1 MVQRL
6 QVIDSH
12 TGGEP
17 TRLVLD
23 GGPDF
28 RQLLHEGTEADS
40 AQRLQRVVQVLQR
53 DHDNL
58 RRGIICEPRSSEHW
72 VGAWLLPP
80 VDPANLCGVI
90 FFNNVGYLGMCGHG
104 TLGLMSS
111 LAYLGRARPGHYGIE
126 TPVGV
131 VRAELRDAYHTTI
144 GNVPSYLY
152 RTGVEVPLANR
163 SSIVGDL
170 AWGGNWFLLAE
181 APDQDLTLAN
191 LANLMRLSLDLQASM
206 EERGITGPAGQRI
219 DHVEL
224 FGAGGQGA
232 NSRNF
237 VLCPGG
243 AYDRSPCGTGTSAKV
258 ACLAAQGK
266 LAPGQT
272 WVQESITGSRF
283 TASYQPLTTAD
294 RPPGG
299 CPAGA
304 VAVRPSITGSAYVC
318 GETTLVFDSQDPFR
332 VGIPA

>member
-1 MVQRL
+1 
-6 QVIDSH
+6 
-12 TGGEP
+12 
-17 TRLVLD
+17 
-23 GGPDF
+23 
-28 RQLLHEGTEADS
+28 
-40 AQRLQRVVQVLQR
+40 LQR
-53 DHDNL
+53 DYDEL
-58 RRGIICEPRSSEHW
+58 RRGIICEPRSSDHW

-104 TLGLMSS
+104 TLGLMAS
-111 LAYLGRARPGHYGIE
+111 LAYLGRARPGQYGIE

-131 VRAELRDAYHTTI
+131 VRAELLDAYQTTI

-152 RTGVEVPLANR
+152 RAGVEVPLADR
-163 SSIVGDL
+163 SPLIGDL
-170 AWGGNWFLLAE
+170 AWGGNWFLLTE
-181 APDQDLTLAN
+181 APGLSLTLTN
-191 LANLMRLSLDLQASM
+191 LPALMNLSTELQASM
-206 EERGITGPAGQRI
+206 ERHGITGPHGQRI

-224 FGAGGQGA
+224 FTPGQNGA

-266 LAPGQT
+266 LAPGQD

-283 TASYQPLTTAD
+283 TASYQLLAAAEK
-294 RPPGG
+294 PPVG
-299 CPAGA
+299 CPAG
-304 VAVRPSITGSAYVC
+304 VPAVRPSITGAAYVS